1 MPKEYSYEPKIALG
15 SGDDG
20 LDITRRIIRGA
31 PEHLSDDGILLI
43 EVGNSV
49 YNLMDQYDWDF
60 HLAELKNGGCGVFY
74 KTRGEAEEFGGRF
87 LA

>member
-1 MPKEYSYEPKIALG
+1 M
-15 SGDDG
+15 
-20 LDITRRIIRGA
+20 
-31 PEHLSDDGILLI
+31 LLI

-60 HLAELKNGGCGVFY
+60 HLAELKKGGSGVFY
-74 KTRGEAEEFGGRF
+74 MTRDEAAEFRDRF